1 MIEKGHV
8 SLECTEGYCGTQEM
22 FNTVGN
28 AVSKL
33 MGYHVECGDI
43 MSTAGGFITLRD
55 TMSEGDIM
63 SMLGGCSVH
72 WGFHTNLIV
81 SPMILPTFI
90 MIAPSVL
97 TISLW
102 CTEHPQCT
110 QHPPLYC
117 TDIMQGDDDHHVS
130 AR

>member
-1 MIEKGHV
+1 MFHLSVLRDIV
-8 SLECTEGYCGTQEM
+8 STQEM

-43 MSTAGGFITLRD
+43 MSTAGGFSTLRD
-55 TMSEGDIM
+55 TM

-97 TISLW
+97 TISPH
-102 CTEHPQCT
+102 CTAQILCRVMMT
-110 QHPPLYC
+110 
-117 TDIMQGDDDHHVS
+117 IMYLPDSHVL
-130 AR
+130 